1 MKWSSINHTRIP
13 LLGRIYGLLMRCHRE
28 RRFAVTR
35 HTVRCPLHD
44 CNATLTARSRLR
56 TKRRLRHADI
66 RACSLLPVRPVVP
79 PSEIVWAPDPPYYDL
94 HLRETEQSPRY
105 TPKVWCRKKYC
116 LRLLSD
122 AVETGRIQ

>member
-1 MKWSSINHTRIP
+1 MTWSHINRTRIP
-13 LLGRIYGLLMRCHRE
+13 WPAKIWTWLLCRVREPQCAITCHTLTCPSHDCS
-28 RRFAVTR
+28 ATV
-35 HTVRCPLHD
+35 TVR
-44 CNATLTARSRLR
+44 TRLR
-56 TKRRLRHADI
+56 TRRRRHADI

-122 AVETGRIQ
+122 AVEVGRIQ